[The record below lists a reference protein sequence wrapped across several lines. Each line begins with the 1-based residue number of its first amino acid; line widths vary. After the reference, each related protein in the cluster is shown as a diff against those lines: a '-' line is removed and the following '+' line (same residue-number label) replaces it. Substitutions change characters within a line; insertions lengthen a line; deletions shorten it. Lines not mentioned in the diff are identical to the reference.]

1 MHARLAQSFWG
12 PKAKNI
18 NEAFF
23 FLIIIIIFYLLKKLT
38 FYQKALNGIQ
48 SGHVFLGL

>member
-1 MHARLAQSFWG
+1 MIEFELKSLMRRSGLAQSFWG

-23 FLIIIIIFYLLKKLT
+23 FFLLKKIYPLQEN
-38 FYQKALNGIQ
+38 FE
-48 SGHVFLGL
+48 